1 MGRRRKFVPSELSK
15 KFHRED
21 RVVVNGFEVVRGDI
35 IKIKDVHGSKFKFD
49 YFVTNTET
57 GSTWIDCFEIIG
69 KVPSVFRSFNLERV
83 KRIPTKGKRSK
94 RVNGSTTD

>member
-1 MGRRRKFVPSELSK
+1 MGRRPKYIPSELSK
-15 KFHRED
+15 KFERQD
-21 RVVVNGFEVVRGDI
+21 TIVVNGFQITRGDI

-49 YFVTNTET
+49 HFVTNTAT
-57 GSTWIDCFEIIG
+57 GATWVDCFEIIN
-69 KVPSVFRSFNLERV
+69 KVPSVFRSFKVERV